1 VKEEMEHLVE
11 SESTDRVSYYAA
23 FLQRLIWVE
32 SPELFQLPPEP
43 SVAAAPTALCV
54 RMEQGSNRATIQ
66 ENQKR
71 CSESGIHKAESSSE
85 QIDMASKKIY
95 LGVRKKQKCCSESHM
110 QEIEA
115 RSKKTDTAS
124 LIIDAGDME
133 EVKIYARAR
142 QLGEKEGKL
151 DARSEQLGEQEGPE
165 GKLDAGTEQL
175 SKKDSGMQAESL
187 SRAALVT
194 KEKETNDEL
203 QCVRKILTEVTREP
217 ITPFMDA
224 CVSYF

>member
-1 VKEEMEHLVE
+1 
-11 SESTDRVSYYAA
+11 
-23 FLQRLIWVE
+23 
-32 SPELFQLPPEP
+32 
-43 SVAAAPTALCV
+43 
-54 RMEQGSNRATIQ
+54 
-66 ENQKR
+66 
-71 CSESGIHKAESSSE
+71 
-85 QIDMASKKIY
+85 MASKKID
-95 LGVRKKQKCCSESHM
+95 LGVSKKQKCCSESHM

-115 RSKKTDTAS
+115 RSKKIDTAS

-133 EVKIYARAR
+133 EVKIYVRAR

-194 KEKETNDEL
+194 KEKETYDEL

>member
-1 VKEEMEHLVE
+1 
-11 SESTDRVSYYAA
+11 
-23 FLQRLIWVE
+23 
-32 SPELFQLPPEP
+32 
-43 SVAAAPTALCV
+43 
-54 RMEQGSNRATIQ
+54 
-66 ENQKR
+66 
-71 CSESGIHKAESSSE
+71 
-85 QIDMASKKIY
+85 
-95 LGVRKKQKCCSESHM
+95 M

-115 RSKKTDTAS
+115 RSKKIDTAS
-124 LIIDAGDME
+124 LIIDEGDME
-133 EVKIYARAR
+133 EGKLDARSR

-151 DARSEQLGEQEGPE
+151 DARSEQLGEQDGPE